1 MYGKRVKETRLEILR
16 VYYQTGHTG
25 YASFLK
31 HPIVKMHMKGY
42 LPGKLF
48 GDSLPKVFWEA
59 GHHVGSFCQACTK
72 IPDTLKESR
81 CSAQTMVFVQ
91 TV

>member
-16 VYYQTGHTG
+16 GHTG

-59 GHHVGSFCQACTK
+59 GHVGSLCQACTK